1 MATSATEL
9 GSPTAAPAQP
19 AGRSRSRFGRRR
31 GADDGP
37 RASVRELLPYL
48 AVHKGL
54 LTGALVLS
62 VVGAATSLAQPL
74 LVQQLI
80 GQVQA
85 AAPLGFLPWLLVALV
100 VADALVAGVQHYL
113 LQVMGEQ
120 VVRLSRRRL
129 VARILHLPISAFDT
143 RRTGDLVSRVGSD
156 TTLLRAVLTQGL
168 VESVGGLLTFI
179 GAVIAMIIIDP
190 LLFGLTLAV
199 VVGAIALAGAVMPLL
214 TRASAQAQ
222 EQVGLLSASL
232 ERAISGVRTIRA
244 ANAANRE
251 AAVIDERTEGA
262 YQAGLRVARVSAL
275 VVPIA
280 GVALQ
285 VAFLVVLGVGG
296 ARVASGQLSIAELVG
311 FLMFLFLLV
320 MPLAQMIGA
329 MSAVS
334 QALGALGRI
343 QEVVRQPI
351 ESDGDVV
358 GSAAPRAEEPAVAFQ
373 GVSFRYPTSDDGA
386 PPVLDDVT
394 FVVPR
399 GSRTAL
405 VGPSGAGKSTVFA
418 LVERFY
424 DPTAGR
430 VAAGGID
437 VREMARSELRAGI
450 GYVEQDAPVL
460 AGSLADNLR
469 LGAPEATE
477 EQMRTVLEQVNLADV
492 ATRSPLG
499 LDAPVGEHGV
509 MLSGGE
515 RQRLAIARAL
525 LAAPELLLLDESTSS
540 LDSRNE
546 AQLRA
551 AIDQVA
557 TGRTLLVI
565 AHRLSTVVDSDQ
577 IVVLDHGRVVATG
590 THDEL
595 LAASPLYRELAQH
608 QLLAPAD

>member
-1 MATSATEL
+1 MTTD
-9 GSPTAAPAQP
+9 TAPATADSP
-19 AGRSRSRFGRRR
+19 RSRSPFSRRR
-31 GADDGP
+31 GAEQEGP
-37 RASVRELLPYL
+37 RASLRELLPYL
-48 AVHKGL
+48 VVHRGL
-54 LTGALVLS
+54 LAGALVLS
-62 VVGAATSLAQPL
+62 VVGAATSLAQPV
-74 LVQQLI
+74 LVQRVI
-80 GQVQA
+80 DAVQA
-85 AAPLGFLPWLLVALV
+85 STPLGILPWLLVGLV
-100 VADALVAGVQHYL
+100 VADAVVAGVQHYL

-120 VVRLSRRRL
+120 VVRVSRRRL
-129 VARILHLPISAFDT
+129 VGRILHLPIATFDT

-179 GAVIAMIIIDP
+179 GAVIAMILIDP
-190 LLFGLTLAV
+190 LLFGLTVGV
-199 VVGAIALAGAVMPLL
+199 VILAIALAGAVMPML
-214 TRASAQAQ
+214 TRASAHAQ
-222 EQVGLLSASL
+222 EQVGALSSAL

-244 ANAANRE
+244 ANAADRE
-251 AAVIDERTEGA
+251 AAVIDERTEAA
-262 YQAGLRVARVSAL
+262 YAAGLRVARVSAL

-296 ARVASGQLSIAELVG
+296 ARVAAGDLTIAQLVG

-320 MPLAQMIGA
+320 MPLGQMIGA

-343 QEVVRQPI
+343 QEIVRLPI
-351 ESDGDVV
+351 ESDGDA
-358 GSAAPRAEEPAVAFQ
+358 GDARPRPDGAALAFED
-373 GVSFRYPTSDDGA
+373 VSFRYPAGDGAA
-386 PPVLDDVT
+386 PPVLDGVT

-424 DPTAGR
+424 DPTGGR
-430 VAAGGID
+430 ILRGGVD
-437 VREMARSELRAGI
+437 VREITRSRLREGI

-469 LGAPEATE
+469 IADPDATDE
-477 EQMRTVLEQVNLADV
+477 RIREVLERVNLGDV

-525 LAAPELLLLDESTSS
+525 LTAPELLLLDESTSS

-551 AIDQVA
+551 AIDEVA

-577 IVVLDHGRVVATG
+577 IVVLDRGRVVATG
-590 THDEL
+590 THEEL
-595 LAASPLYRELAQH
+595 LETSPLYRELAQH
-608 QLLAPAD
+608 QLLAPT

>member
-1 MATSATEL
+1 MTTTT
-9 GSPTAAPAQP
+9 PTAR
-19 AGRSRSRFGRRR
+19 RSPFARRR
-31 GADDGP
+31 TADDGP

-48 AVHKGL
+48 AVNRAL
-54 LTGALVLS
+54 LIGALVLS
-62 VVGAATSLAQPL
+62 VVGAATSLLQPV
-74 LVQQLI
+74 LVQQVI
-80 GQVQA
+80 GRVQESTA
-85 AAPLGFLPWLLVALV
+85 LGLLPWLLVGLV
-100 VADALVAGVQHYL
+100 VADAIVSGVQHFL

-120 VVRLSRRRL
+120 VVRRSRRRL
-129 VARILHLPISAFDT
+129 VARILHLPISTFDT

-168 VESVGGLLTFI
+168 VESVGGALTFV

-199 VVGAIALAGAVMPLL
+199 VVVAFGMAGAVMPML

-222 EQVGLLSASL
+222 AQVGELSSSL

-244 ANAANRE
+244 ANAADRE
-251 AAVIDERTEGA
+251 IAVIDERTEGA
-262 YQAGLRVARVSAL
+262 YRAGITVARVSAL

-296 ARVASGQLSIAELVG
+296 ARVASGALSIAQLVG

-343 QEVVRQPI
+343 QEIVRLPI
-351 ESDGDVV
+351 ESDSDA
-358 GSAAPRAEEPAVAFQ
+358 SESEPARSAGGTPSDAALRFDDVT
-373 GVSFRYPTSDDGA
+373 FRYPTGDAD
-386 PPVLDDVT
+386 VLHGIS
-394 FVVPR
+394 FAVPR

-424 DPTAGR
+424 DPSGGSVTADGVDIR
-430 VAAGGID
+430 D
-437 VREMARSELRAGI
+437 LPRTRLRAGI

-460 AGSLADNLR
+460 AGTLADNLR
-469 LGAPEATE
+469 LGAPGADDEALL
-477 EQMRTVLEQVNLADV
+477 RVLEQVNLADLV
-492 ATRSPLG
+492 ARSPLG
-499 LDAPVGEHGV
+499 LQAPVGEHGI

-525 LAAPELLLLDESTSS
+525 LGAPALLLLDESTSS

-546 AQLRA
+546 HQLRA
-551 AIDQVA
+551 AIDEVA
-557 TGRTLLVI
+557 EGRTLLVI
-565 AHRLSTVVDSDQ
+565 AHRLATVVDSDQ
-577 IVVLDHGRVVATG
+577 IVVLDAGRVVAVG
-590 THDEL
+590 THAEL
-595 LAASPLYRELAQH
+595 LDTSPLYRELAEH
-608 QLLAPAD
+608 QLLATP

>member
-1 MATSATEL
+1 MSEAVDDAPRAR
-9 GSPTAAPAQP
+9 SP
-19 AGRSRSRFGRRR
+19 FGRRR
-31 GADDGP
+31 ADDGP
-37 RASVRELLPYL
+37 RASLRELLPYL
-48 AVHKGL
+48 VVNRGL
-54 LTGALVLS
+54 LAAALALSVLGAL
-62 VVGAATSLAQPL
+62 TSLAQPL
-74 LVQQLI
+74 LVQQVI
-80 GQVQA
+80 DRVQSA
-85 AAPLGFLPWLLVALV
+85 LALGWLPWLLVVLV
-100 VADALVAGVQHYL
+100 VADALLAGFQHYL

-129 VARILHLPISAFDT
+129 VARILHLPISTFDT

-179 GAVIAMIIIDP
+179 GAVIAMIVIDP
-190 LLFGLTLAV
+190 LLFALTLGV
-199 VVGAIALAGAVMPLL
+199 VILAFALAGAVMPML

-222 EQVGLLSASL
+222 EQVGALSSAL

-244 ANAANRE
+244 ANAGDRE
-251 AAVIDERTEGA
+251 AEIIDERTEGA
-262 YQAGLRVARVSAL
+262 YRAGIKVARVSAL

-296 ARVASGQLSIAELVG
+296 ARVAAGELSIAALVG

-343 QEVVRQPI
+343 QEIVRLPI
-351 ESDGDVV
+351 EADDDVTT
-358 GSAAPRAEEPAVAFQ
+358 SADPLADAPAVAFEE
-373 GVSFRYPTSDDGA
+373 VSFRYPAGEQEA
-386 PPVLDDVT
+386 PPVLDDVS

-424 DPTAGR
+424 DPTAGQ
-430 VAAGGID
+430 VVAGGVD
-437 VREMARSELRAGI
+437 VREVSRSSLRSGI

-469 LGAPEATE
+469 LGAPDATE
-477 EQMRTVLEQVNLADV
+477 EQMRSVLAQVNLDDV
-492 ATRSPLG
+492 VDRSPAG
-499 LDAPVGEHGV
+499 LDAPVGEHGI

-525 LAAPELLLLDESTSS
+525 LSAPELLLLDESTSS

-546 AQLRA
+546 AQLRS
-551 AIDQVA
+551 AIDEVA
-557 TGRTLLVI
+557 AGRTLLVI

-590 THDEL
+590 THAEL
-595 LAASPLYRELAQH
+595 LRTSPLYRELAQH
-608 QLLAPAD
+608 QLLAQPGFTQNPAPTRSH

>member
-1 MATSATEL
+1 MTATEPRARAR
-9 GSPTAAPAQP
+9 SP
-19 AGRSRSRFGRRR
+19 FGRRR
-31 GADDGP
+31 PDDGP
-37 RASVRELLPYL
+37 RASLRELLPYL
-48 AVHKGL
+48 VVNRGL
-54 LTGALVLS
+54 LVAALILS
-62 VVGAATSLAQPL
+62 VLGAVTSLAQPL
-74 LVQQLI
+74 LVQQVI
-80 GQVQA
+80 DRVQA
-85 AAPLGFLPWLLVALV
+85 AAALGWLPWLLVGLV
-100 VADALVAGVQHYL
+100 IADAILAGYQHYL

-129 VARILHLPISAFDT
+129 VARILHLPIATFDT

-168 VESVGGLLTFI
+168 VESVGGLLTFV
-179 GAVIAMIIIDP
+179 GAVVAMIIIDP
-190 LLFGLTLAV
+190 LLFVLTLGV
-199 VVGAIALAGAVMPLL
+199 VVLAFGLAGAVMPML

-222 EQVGLLSASL
+222 EQVGALSAAL

-244 ANAANRE
+244 ANAGDRE
-251 AAVIDERTEGA
+251 AEVIDQRTEGA
-262 YQAGLRVARVSAL
+262 YRAGIKVARVSAL

-296 ARVASGQLSIAELVG
+296 ARVAAGSLTIAALVG

-343 QEVVRQPI
+343 QEIVRLPI
-351 ESDGDVV
+351 ESDDDVITSV
-358 GSAAPRAEEPAVAFQ
+358 SPRTDGAAVAFED
-373 GVSFRYPTSDDGA
+373 VSFRYPTGEETA
-386 PPVLDDVT
+386 RPVLDGVS
-394 FVVPR
+394 FVVAR

-424 DPTAGR
+424 DPTDGR
-430 VAAGGID
+430 VLAGGVD
-437 VREMARSELRAGI
+437 VREVARTDLRAGI

-469 LGAPEATE
+469 LGSPDASE
-477 EQMRTVLEQVNLADV
+477 EQMRAVLAQVNLADV
-492 ATRSPLG
+492 LTRSPAG

-525 LAAPELLLLDESTSS
+525 LTAPDLLLLDESTSS

-546 AQLRA
+546 AQLRS
-551 AIDQVA
+551 AIDEVA

-577 IVVLDHGRVVATG
+577 IVVLEGGRVVATG
-590 THDEL
+590 THTEL
-595 LAASPLYRELAQH
+595 LQSSPLYRELAQH
-608 QLLAPAD
+608 QLLAPTS